1 MPLLNVDV
9 NHKAFPKSYKNL
21 IELLKDYEKDENIR
35 RERMQRNRQQVFKI
49 DLNKELDPSILDV
62 LKRHLSGLDICYT
75 MPGTENKS
83 IYKFMGF
90 GRKPEEIPV
99 SLIDGK
105 KINVLKF
112 FQNTKRTV
120 QYPQMPCVKLPNIK
134 IGDEIKERFV
144 PMEFCSIPNKQVRQ
158 KHTFFPIVLKLL
170 KKNILG
176 YKQKMH
182 GKPDKKLNSS
192 RSHKH

>member
-1 MPLLNVDV
+1 MGDFYELWLGLFQSLVLGEMPLLNVDV

-35 RERMQRNRQQVFKI
+35 LERMKRNQVFKI
-49 DLNKELDPSILDV
+49 DLNKQLDPNTLDV

-75 MPGTENKS
+75 IPGTENKS

-99 SLIDGK
+99 SLSDGR

-112 FQNTKRTV
+112 FQISKRTV
-120 QYPQMPCVKLPNIK
+120 QYPQLPCVQLPNIK

-144 PMEFCSIPNKQVRQ
+144 PMEFCSIPSKQVRQ
-158 KHTFFPIVLKLL
+158 KHTSFFQS
-170 KKNILG
+170 
-176 YKQKMH
+176 Y
-182 GKPDKKLNSS
+182 
-192 RSHKH
+192 

>member
-1 MPLLNVDV
+1 MGDFYELWLGLFQSLVLGEMPLLNVDV

-35 RERMQRNRQQVFKI
+35 LERMKRNQVFKI
-49 DLNKELDPSILDV
+49 DLNKQLDPNTLDV

-75 MPGTENKS
+75 IPGTENKS

-99 SLIDGK
+99 SLSDGR

-112 FQNTKRTV
+112 FQISKRTV
-120 QYPQMPCVKLPNIK
+120 QYPQLPCVQLPNIK

-144 PMEFCSIPNKQVRQ
+144 PMEFCSIPSKQVLQ
-158 KHTFFPIVLKLL
+158 KHTSFFQS
-170 KKNILG
+170 
-176 YKQKMH
+176 Y
-182 GKPDKKLNSS
+182 
-192 RSHKH
+192 